1 METHVKVLGALQI
14 ALGCLSLLA
23 AVILTVVFMGGVG
36 AMGMSGDPDAQR
48 AMPFVGL
55 IGTSIVTLLVV
66 TSLPSIFTGI
76 GLLKFRPWARS
87 VGTVVAIIEILSFP
101 LGTILAC
108 YSLWVLMSAETDAL
122 FSPRFGPR

>member
-14 ALGCLSLLA
+14 ALGSLSLLA

-36 AMGMSGDPDAQR
+36 AMGISGDPDAQR

-66 TSLPSIFTGI
+66 TSLPSIITGI
-76 GLLKFRPWARS
+76 GLLKFRPWARILGIVLS
-87 VGTVVAIIEILSFP
+87 VLSLMMIPF
-101 LGTILAC
+101 GTIVGA
-108 YSLWVLMSAETDAL
+108 YGLWVLFSKDTERL
-122 FSPRFGPR
+122 FNPQPTAT